1 MQLSTTIF
9 QGRVE
14 KTSGRVENI
23 RPSVVESFKSYT
35 LPETGKG
42 RPSSPFG
49 AKGLFS
55 GAFAVSLREAN
66 FQQKHIS
73 GGKTKKTSGVRCN
86 ISVLFFPSGEVSKHF
101 SVNIS

>member
-14 KTSGRVENI
+14 KTSGRVENR
-23 RPSVVESFKSYT
+23 RPSVVESFKSHT

-73 GGKTKKTSGVRCN
+73 GGKTKNPQGCGVTL
-86 ISVLFFPSGEVSKHF
+86 VYFFPF
-101 SVNIS
+101 R